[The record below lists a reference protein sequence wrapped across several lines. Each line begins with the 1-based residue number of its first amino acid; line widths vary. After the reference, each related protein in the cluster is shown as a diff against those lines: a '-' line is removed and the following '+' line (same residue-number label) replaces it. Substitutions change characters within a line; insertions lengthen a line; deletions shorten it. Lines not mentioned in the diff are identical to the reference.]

1 MGGKCLRI
9 IKDMYSKVKSC
20 VRLHGGLSDSFEI
33 PVGLKQGE
41 IMSPLLWA
49 LFIEDL
55 ELFLQGDFNSDIQI
69 DELEIILLLFAD
81 DLVIH
86 SQLSRTC
93 LIGSLAYQQIDE
105 KLDVNRKISEVSG
118 VWRTLTV
125 CNG

>member
-1 MGGKCLRI
+1 
-9 IKDMYSKVKSC
+9 MYSKVKSC

-55 ELFLQGDFNSDIQI
+55 ELFLQGDFNSGIQI

-81 DLVIH
+81 DLVIFGN
-86 SQLSRTC
+86 SPKDLQN
-93 LIGSLAYQQIDE
+93 SLN
-105 KLDVNRKISEVSG
+105 KLYEYCQTWGLEVNTQK
-118 VWRTLTV
+118 
-125 CNG
+125 N